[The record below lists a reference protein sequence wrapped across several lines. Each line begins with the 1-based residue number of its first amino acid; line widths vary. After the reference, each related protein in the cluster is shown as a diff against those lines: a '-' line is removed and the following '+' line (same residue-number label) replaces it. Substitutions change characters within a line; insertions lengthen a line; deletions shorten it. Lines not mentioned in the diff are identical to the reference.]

1 MNDTPDASPASPN
14 KDTFLGRGGLW
25 VAAQFPLGGTALVAS
40 MVGPELPAALREPG
54 RWLGGA
60 LFVLG
65 SLLALAGLG
74 GLGRQLTPFPKPSP
88 GATLVQSGAY
98 GLARHPVYGGMLVA
112 LLGWALLHGRWSGL
126 LSTLVVGLFFDR
138 KASREEVF
146 LAAAFPEYPAYRQ
159 RVSKLI
165 PWLY

>member
-1 MNDTPDASPASPN
+1 MAGPALPDVV
-14 KDTFLGRGGLW
+14 R
-25 VAAQFPLGGTALVAS
+25 
-40 MVGPELPAALREPG
+40 RPG
-54 RWLGGA
+54 RWVGGV
-60 LFVLG
+60 LFVVG
-65 SLLALAGLG
+65 GLLALAGLG

-98 GLARHPVYGGMLVA
+98 GLARHPVYGGMLTA

-138 KASREEVF
+138 KASREEAF
-146 LAAAFPEYPAYRQ
+146 LAAQFPEYPTYRG